1 MRGVGGY
8 RNAKRARRP
17 WAGVEEA
24 ADRVYY
30 LQRSLL
36 RMMPIST
43 KRLFVFV
50 LLIGMGGAAPADVGH
65 DCLSQSLRAI
75 ARPLLRAD
83 DLNPLVD
90 AVGDARVV
98 LMGEAS
104 HGSREFYSWRDRL
117 SRRLIVEGG
126 FSFIAI
132 EGDWASLLPLDRYV
146 RHHPAAPASA
156 REALLLIERWPRW
169 LWANTDL
176 EALGEWLR
184 AFNRG
189 RPVRHRV
196 GIHGIDLYAI
206 WESLDAVEA
215 FYRAHLPQS
224 AAKVEGAYRL
234 LRAFR
239 GRYRA
244 YADHVRRGHAA
255 EPGVARVTRDLAV
268 RYRHATPTDRDALFE
283 ALQHAQVVES
293 GERYLRTLTRP
304 GSQSWNTRASHFA
317 QTVAR
322 LLNQY
327 GHASRAIVWAHNT
340 HIGDARATDM
350 VRTGEVN
357 LGQLVRQRYGRGAV
371 FALGFGTATGTVL
384 AARAWEGSRETMAV
398 PLPRPDSLEAALL
411 AAGDADRVLF
421 LDRVAPGGAL
431 RRFML
436 PHRAIG
442 VVFKP
447 EDERWANYVPTRLAE
462 RYDAFVFLPYTRAL
476 EPLHAE

>member
-1 MRGVGGY
+1 MGGY

-36 RMMPIST
+36 RTMPIST
-43 KRLFVFV
+43 KRLFVIV

-65 DCLSQSLRAI
+65 DYLSQSLRAI

-83 DLNPLVD
+83 DLNPVVD

-98 LMGEAS
+98 LLGESS

-146 RHHPAAPASA
+146 RHHPGAPASA

-176 EALGEWLR
+176 EALAEWLR

-206 WESLDAVEA
+206 WESLDAVET
-215 FYRAHLPQS
+215 FYQTHLPQS
-224 AAKVEGAYRL
+224 AARVHELYRL

-239 GRYRA
+239 GDYQA
-244 YADHVRRGHAA
+244 YADYVQRTRSSAQAA
-255 EPGVARVTRDLAV
+255 VAWVARELAA
-268 RYRHATPTDRDALFE
+268 RYRYATPAQRDPLFE
-283 ALQHAQVVES
+283 VLQHAKVVES
-293 GERYLRTLTRP
+293 GERFLRSMARP
-304 GSQSWNTRASHFA
+304 GPHSWNARADHFE
-317 QTVAR
+317 QSVAR
-322 LLNQY
+322 LLVHY
-327 GHASRAIVWAHNT
+327 GPGSRAVVWAHNT
-340 HIGDARATDM
+340 HVGDARATDM
-350 VRTGEVN
+350 VQAGEVN
-357 LGQLVRQRYGRGAV
+357 VGQLARERHGADAV

-384 AARAWEGSRETMAV
+384 AARTWEGRRHTMQT
-398 PLPRPDSLEAALL
+398 PMPRPDSLEAALL
-411 AAGDADRVLF
+411 ASGGGDRILIIDR
-421 LDRVAPGGAL
+421 ASPAAAIL
-431 RRFML
+431 RRAL

-442 VVFKP
+442 VVFDP
-447 EDERWANYVPTRLAE
+447 RRERWANYVSSRLAE
-462 RYDAFVFLPYTRAL
+462 RYDAFVFIPNTHAL
-476 EPLHAE
+476 QPLHAE